1 MAERRM
7 PLAAIISAVREGM
20 VYEVTH
26 HQDPLDPERVPDR
39 NPWPGRV
46 IKVDG
51 FSIHMVHAAG
61 EAGKREMVALLR
73 ADQAE
78 LDPDGTIRL
87 YGGGAGQEPGDL
99 FLTLAPVTG

>member
-1 MAERRM
+1 
-7 PLAAIISAVREGM
+7 M
-20 VYEVTH
+20 VYNVTH
-26 HQDPLDPERVPDR
+26 HQDPLDPGKVPGR
-39 NPWPGRV
+39 SMWPGRV

-51 FSIHMVHAAG
+51 ASIYLVHAAG
-61 EAGKREMVALLR
+61 EAGKREMVAQLR

-99 FLTLAPVTG
+99 FLTLAPVPG